1 MQPVSDNIRRAL
13 LAVLADVL
21 IYARSW
27 VSSPDG
33 LAPEHCVE
41 LNRLFNLTHNVPGFI
56 DGSYMLGFDEARFT
70 GALLRFDQRNL
81 TGFAKVYA
89 DARDSAD
96 VASVT
101 HFKFMA
107 DFIAS
112 IVATDIELLDHQYH
126 HAAFG
131 SWCITVR
138 RHRLDFRILF
148 DGKDSAYQLDRT
160 LPGNPPKF
168 EKLWQGRG
176 PRETVPVELVDALR
190 GAG

>member
-27 VSSPDG
+27 VSSPNG
-33 LAPEHCVE
+33 LAPEHCSE

-56 DGSYMLGFDEARFT
+56 DGSYTLGFDEAWFT
-70 GALLRFDQRNL
+70 AALLRFDQKNR
-81 TGFAKVYA
+81 TGFAQVYA
-89 DARDSAD
+89 GARDSAD

-101 HFKFMA
+101 HFMFMA
-107 DFIAS
+107 SFIDSVTTAD
-112 IVATDIELLDHQYH
+112 VELLDHHYH

-131 SWCITVR
+131 SWLISVR
-138 RHRLDFRILF
+138 RHRIDFRIVF

-160 LPGNPPKF
+160 LPGSPPKF
-168 EKLWQGRG
+168 ETIWQGG
-176 PRETVPVELVDALR
+176 GSRESVPVELVETLR

>member
-1 MQPVSDNIRRAL
+1 
-13 LAVLADVL
+13 VL

-27 VSSPDG
+27 VSSPNG

-41 LNRLFNLTHNVPGFI
+41 LNRLFNLTHNVPAFI
-56 DGSYMLGFDEARFT
+56 DGSYILGFDEAWFT
-70 GALLRFDQRNL
+70 AALLRFDQKNR
-81 TGFAKVYA
+81 TGFAQVYA

-107 DFIAS
+107 GFIDS
-112 IVATDIELLDHQYH
+112 VAAADVELLDHRYH

-131 SWCITVR
+131 SWWITVR
-138 RHRLDFRILF
+138 RHQLDFRIVF
-148 DGKDSAYQLDRT
+148 DGKDSTYQLDRT
-160 LPGNPPKF
+160 LLGNPPKF
-168 EKLWQGRG
+168 ETIWQGAG

-190 GAG
+190 RAG